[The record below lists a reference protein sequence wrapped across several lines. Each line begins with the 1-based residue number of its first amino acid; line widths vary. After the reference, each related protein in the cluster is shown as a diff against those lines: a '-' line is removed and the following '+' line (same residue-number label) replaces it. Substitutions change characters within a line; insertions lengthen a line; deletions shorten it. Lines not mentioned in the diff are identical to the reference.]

1 MGFQVRA
8 PYCYPLFKI
17 HKLDEQKIADKV
29 IPPVRLVTA
38 GTDGPTYRLG
48 FFLENILN
56 PVAARY
62 CDGELVRDTSE
73 FVKFIDDLNIE
84 DIPSNIASLDV
95 DALYPS
101 IRRDLLALALE
112 DALRT
117 CSELGEEEIQAVLDL
132 TKICLENSTI
142 HYRGPEVVPIT

>member
-1 MGFQVRA
+1 M
-8 PYCYPLFKI
+8 
-17 HKLDEQKIADKV
+17 
-29 IPPVRLVTA
+29 
-38 GTDGPTYRLG
+38 
-48 FFLENILN
+48 N
-56 PVAARY
+56 

-84 DIPSNIASLDV
+84 DIPSNVASLDV

-117 CSELGEEEIQAVLDL
+117 CSELGEEEIQAALDL

-142 HYRGPEVVPIT
+142 HYRGKWFLSLDGVPTSGNESNKNMRQFGVAHEI